1 MVRPGAPSGAASSFV
16 SGIIREPLNNL
27 PSVLPV
33 SRDMS
38 LWVSSPRTVVS
49 NILHAVNVPA
59 EQLGEMRQINLPGI
73 TVTVKEMLEALGAV
87 GGEERV
93 ELVKE
98 QKDETVQRIVGS
110 WPARF
115 RIERAMDLGF
125 VGDGGFAQVVKEYI
139 EDEGILV

>member
-1 MVRPGAPSGAASSFV
+1 
-16 SGIIREPLNNL
+16 
-27 PSVLPV
+27 V

-49 NILHAVNVPA
+49 NILHAVKVPT
-59 EQLGEMRQINLPGI
+59 EKLGETRQINLPGI

-98 QKDETVQRIVGS
+98 QKDETVERIVGS

-115 RIERAMDLGF
+115 RMERAVDLGF
-125 VGDGGFAQVVKEYI
+125 VGDEGFAQVVREYI